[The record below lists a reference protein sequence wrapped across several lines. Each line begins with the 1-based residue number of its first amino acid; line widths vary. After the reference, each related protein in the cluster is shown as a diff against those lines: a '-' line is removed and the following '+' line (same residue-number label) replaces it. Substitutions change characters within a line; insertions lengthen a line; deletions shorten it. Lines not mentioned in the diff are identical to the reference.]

1 MILDEKMAK
10 ELFPSQP
17 FRKSAKLLKQVAG
30 TSFLCNNGGI
40 FEKEEKMNKEII
52 PERQTVRDCLKDKTY
67 HIDFYQREYVWSKNT
82 VEVLLDDIFEVFLQS
97 YLLIKNSELTEKIM
111 AEKFSWYYMNV
122 FITNKIG
129 DKTYI
134 VDGQQRLSTLT
145 LICAKLYHLTSDN
158 DLKELLHPCICGKKW
173 KNNEYRIDHDK
184 RKNVMDHIL
193 KGTKPDSYQN
203 PTEKTLIERYKDIS
217 EYIDKKNLDEKQL
230 EAFIYYFLN
239 KLVLVELSINDQD
252 DTAMV
257 FEVINDRGE
266 ALKPFEILKGKL
278 IGALDKSD
286 TEAYSE
292 KWDNAMQNVIGE
304 EDQFFINYLKSRFVF
319 KKNST
324 KENQINNS
332 YHRYVFNDKDDAQ
345 ELGFRKV
352 DNNRTQAIK
361 KFIDE
366 DVIYYSKLYSKIRK
380 SQNKFLRYNK
390 EIHNLDGQCQL
401 ILSACTINDPQE
413 DNKMVSIAKEYD
425 RLHMLLRMNG
435 VYDSN
440 SFHEISYGLNEKI
453 KNLPISNY
461 RSVFDNII
469 IEKIREEK
477 NLINNPSLLDY
488 NSFSQI
494 GYKQNIEK
502 TALYYLLA
510 RVEDYICEEI
520 KQEPQKDV
528 FFMSTKHGKDG
539 YQIEHIFSDNEESRK
554 TFDTEEDFWHERNG
568 IGALLLLKGR
578 TNESSQNEVYEK
590 KLQTYS
596 HGTVWAQTLCKD
608 FYNSHPDF
616 ADLKSRIK
624 LKSGNE
630 FKHYDSFTKQSMEE
644 RCRLLYDIVK
654 IIWEVE

>member
-1 MILDEKMAK
+1 
-10 ELFPSQP
+10 
-17 FRKSAKLLKQVAG
+17 
-30 TSFLCNNGGI
+30 
-40 FEKEEKMNKEII
+40 MNKEII

-366 DVIYYSKLYSKIRK
+366 DVIYYSKLYSKIKK

-453 KNLPISNY
+453 KIFQFLTIVRY
-461 RSVFDNII
+461 LII
-469 IEKIREEK
+469 
-477 NLINNPSLLDY
+477 LS
-488 NSFSQI
+488 
-494 GYKQNIEK
+494 
-502 TALYYLLA
+502 
-510 RVEDYICEEI
+510 
-520 KQEPQKDV
+520 
-528 FFMSTKHGKDG
+528 
-539 YQIEHIFSDNEESRK
+539 
-554 TFDTEEDFWHERNG
+554 
-568 IGALLLLKGR
+568 
-578 TNESSQNEVYEK
+578 
-590 KLQTYS
+590 
-596 HGTVWAQTLCKD
+596 
-608 FYNSHPDF
+608 
-616 ADLKSRIK
+616 
-624 LKSGNE
+624 
-630 FKHYDSFTKQSMEE
+630 
-644 RCRLLYDIVK
+644 
-654 IIWEVE
+654 

>member
-1 MILDEKMAK
+1 M
-10 ELFPSQP
+10 
-17 FRKSAKLLKQVAG
+17 
-30 TSFLCNNGGI
+30 FLRGRR
-40 FEKEEKMNKEII
+40 KMNKEII
-52 PERQTVRDCLKDKTY
+52 PERQTVLNCLKDKTY

-82 VEVLLDDIFEVFLQS
+82 VEVLLDDIFELFLQS
-97 YLLIKNSELTEKIM
+97 YLLVKNSELTQEIM

-145 LICAKLYHLTSDN
+145 LICAKLYHLTSDK
-158 DLKELLHPCICGKKW
+158 DLKALLLQCICGKTW
-173 KNNEYRIDHDK
+173 KSNKYCIDHDK
-184 RKNVMDHIL
+184 RHLVMDSIIN
-193 KGTKPDSYQN
+193 GTKMDSYQN
-203 PTEKTLIERYKDIS
+203 PTEQTLIERYKDIS
-217 EYIDKKNLDEKQL
+217 EYIDKKNLDKKQL
-230 EAFIYYFLN
+230 EAFIYYFLY
-239 KLVLVELSINDQD
+239 KLVLVELSIADQD

-292 KWDNAMQNVIGE
+292 KWDNAMQCIIGE

-324 KENQINNS
+324 KENLINNS
-332 YHRYVFNDKDDAQ
+332 YHRYVFNDKDDAP

-352 DNNRTQAIK
+352 DNNRIQAIK

-366 DVIYYSKLYSKIRK
+366 DVIYYSRLYNKIK
-380 SQNKFLRYNK
+380 KKQNEFLRYNK
-390 EIHNLDGQCQL
+390 EINNLDGHYQL
-401 ILSACTINDPQE
+401 ILSACTINDLE
-413 DNKMVSIAKEYD
+413 ENEKISSIAKEYD

-435 VYDSN
+435 IYDSN
-440 SFHEISYGLNEKI
+440 GFHEISYGLNKKL

-461 RSVFDNII
+461 RSVFNETII
-469 IEKIREEK
+469 NKIREEK
-477 NLINNPSLLDY
+477 NLANVSSLLDY

-510 RVEDYICEEI
+510 RVENYICEEI

-554 TFDTEEDFWHERNG
+554 TFDTDEDFWRERNG

-596 HGTVWAQTLCKD
+596 HGTIWAQTLCKD
-608 FYNSHPDF
+608 FYHSHPDF
-616 ADLKSRIK
+616 ANFNKFIKS
-624 LKSGNE
+624 KSGNE
-630 FKHYDSFTKQSMEE
+630 FKFYDCFTKTSMEE